1 MTWND
6 GKWYKGQ
13 WKYGLQNGIGTM
25 DSGKGPIKGF
35 FENNV
40 LISKETFSPSNIKK
54 KIKKNRNIEQEEK
67 II

>member
-1 MTWND
+1 
-6 GKWYKGQ
+6 
-13 WKYGLQNGIGTM
+13 M
-25 DSGKGPIKGF
+25 DSGKGPIKGV

>member
-25 DSGKGPIKGF
+25 DSGKGPIKGVF
-35 FENNV
+35 
-40 LISKETFSPSNIKK
+40 
-54 KIKKNRNIEQEEK
+54 
-67 II
+67 